1 MKDNYIVSKVLWAL
15 TIGISCVLLV
25 QPSLGRAQERETTS
39 NSDAK
44 SSDEFPEG
52 VEQTDRVVAVVG
64 DTAILLSELEIR
76 LFELQSQGARVPQR
90 DTPEWTDFAR
100 QVLVAEIDNI
110 ILLQQAKRAG
120 LTPDVSRVDQ
130 MVEDEYQ
137 RRREQFATDE
147 EMMQAVEAAGMN
159 MLQYRQMLRRASEAE
174 SLFMEYRYSM
184 EQRTDLPPV
193 LVTESE
199 MQAFFEERQGD
210 QQLRPALISFNQI
223 VITPSPSGAA
233 RDSARARIIRIQ
245 SELGVGEDFEVV
257 ARRHSDDEQTRERGG
272 ELGWMSRNTVVK
284 PFGDAVW
291 ASRPGQV
298 LINPVQTQFGI
309 HIIKIERQRGAERFL
324 RHILIRP
331 EIRDADVDS
340 SYSIAEQ
347 IADSLRAG
355 VDPER
360 LTALFRDDVADED
373 VRFDDVPVNQLTD
386 RFMGEVSRA
395 FENIVSGQVYG
406 PLELERGGP
415 KEFALIQVV
424 TYRPEG
430 PLEFDDVR
438 DQIRQTIRQTKQLDI
453 LLGEIR
459 SNTFVDVKL

>member
-1 MKDNYIVSKVLWAL
+1 
-15 TIGISCVLLV
+15 
-25 QPSLGRAQERETTS
+25 
-39 NSDAK
+39 
-44 SSDEFPEG
+44 
-52 VEQTDRVVAVVG
+52 
-64 DTAILLSELEIR
+64 
-76 LFELQSQGARVPQR
+76 
-90 DTPEWTDFAR
+90 
-100 QVLVAEIDNI
+100 
-110 ILLQQAKRAG
+110 
-120 LTPDVSRVDQ
+120 
-130 MVEDEYQ
+130 
-137 RRREQFATDE
+137 
-147 EMMQAVEAAGMN
+147 
-159 MLQYRQMLRRASEAE
+159 
-174 SLFMEYRYSM
+174 M

-291 ASRPGQV
+291 ASRPGQI
-298 LINPVQTQFGI
+298 LISPVQTQFGI

-324 RHILIRP
+324 SHILIRP
-331 EIRDADVDS
+331 GIRDADVDS

-373 VRFDDVPVNQLTD
+373 IRFDDVPVNQLTD

-395 FENIVSGQVYG
+395 FENIVPGQVYG

-424 TYRPEG
+424 TYRQEG
-430 PLEFDDVR
+430 PLEFDDVS

-453 LLGEIR
+453 LLGELR

>member
-1 MKDNYIVSKVLWAL
+1 MKVNYGVGKALWAL
-15 TIGISCVLLV
+15 AVGLSCVLAE
-25 QPSLGRAQERETTS
+25 SSTGHAQEREIAS
-39 NSDAK
+39 NRDTQIPAG
-44 SSDEFPEG
+44 FPEG
-52 VEQTDRVVAVVG
+52 VEEADRIVAVVG

-76 LFELQSQGARVPQR
+76 LFELQSQGARIPQR

-120 LTPDVSRVDQ
+120 LTPDAGRVDQ

-137 RRREQFATDE
+137 RRRQQFATDE

-174 SLFMEYRYSM
+174 SLFMEYRFSL
-184 EQRTDLPPV
+184 EQRTDLTPV

-210 QQLRPALISFNQI
+210 PQLRPALISFNQL
-223 VITPSPSGAA
+223 VVTPSPSGEA
-233 RDSARARIIRIQ
+233 RDSSLARTIRIR
-245 SELGVGEDFEVV
+245 SELAFGEEDFEVV

-272 ELGWMSRNTVVK
+272 ELGWMSRQTVVK

-291 ASRPGQV
+291 AARPGQT
-298 LINPVQTQFGI
+298 LPPVQTQFGI

-331 EIRDADVDS
+331 EIRDVDVDS
-340 SYSIAEQ
+340 AYSVAEQ

-360 LTALFRDDVADED
+360 LTALFRGDVADED
-373 VRFDDVPVNQLTD
+373 IRFDDVPINRLTD
-386 RFMGEVSRA
+386 RFMSEVSRA
-395 FENIVSGQVYG
+395 FENIVPGQVYG

-453 LLGEIR
+453 LLSEIR
-459 SNTFVDVKL
+459 SNTFIDVKL